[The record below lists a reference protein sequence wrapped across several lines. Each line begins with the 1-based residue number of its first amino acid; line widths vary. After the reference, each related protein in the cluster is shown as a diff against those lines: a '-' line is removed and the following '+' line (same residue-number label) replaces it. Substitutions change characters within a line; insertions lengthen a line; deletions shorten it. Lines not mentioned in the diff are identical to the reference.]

1 MPPMEVLYR
10 IRRQR
15 PDVFERLEGN
25 ASCRLTATPRLDTDN
40 VC

>member
-25 ASCRLTATPRLDTDN
+25 GRRQHPTVYADN
-40 VC
+40 AC